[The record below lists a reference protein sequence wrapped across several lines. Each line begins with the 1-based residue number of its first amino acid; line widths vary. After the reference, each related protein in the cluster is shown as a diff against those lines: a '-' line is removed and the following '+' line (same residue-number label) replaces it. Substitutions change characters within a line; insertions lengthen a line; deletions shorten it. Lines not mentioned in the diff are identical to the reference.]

1 MKTDDL
7 IVALSADTV
16 PAVPPVRVFWQL
28 VLPAVVLSA
37 AIMLQALGLRPDLT
51 AALHDPMVSVKSI
64 LPAVLAFGGL
74 YVALRLARPTGRPGL
89 AGRLLWLGPAVA
101 AALVTLTLATQ
112 PPALWGIL
120 LMGKTMVYCITL
132 IPALAMPVLAAAL
145 WALRRGAPIDPA
157 RAGLAAGLGAGA
169 LSAAIYSL
177 HCPED
182 SPLFFAAWYG
192 TGILIVSLL
201 GGLLGA
207 RLLRW

>member
-7 IVALSADTV
+7 IAALSADTV

-28 VLPAVVLSA
+28 VLPAVALSVGL
-37 AIMLQALGLRPDLT
+37 MLLTLGLRPDLT
-51 AALHDPMVSVKSI
+51 AALRDPVVLVKSI

-74 YVALRLARPTGRPGL
+74 YVALRLARPTGRPAL
-89 AGRLLWLGPAVA
+89 AARLLWLVPAVA

-112 PPALWGIL
+112 PPALWGAL
-120 LMGKTMVYCITL
+120 LMGKTMRYCITL
-132 IPALAMPVLAAAL
+132 IPALSVPMLAATF
-145 WALRRGAPIDPA
+145 WALRRGAPIDPP

-192 TGILIVSLL
+192 TGILTVSLI
-201 GGLLGA
+201 GGLLGS